1 MSLIY
6 VLEDDSNIR
15 EIEEYALNASSY
27 EVKGFET
34 AAAFREG
41 LRQQMPDLVL
51 LDIMLPDAD
60 GNDVLEEIR
69 RDPETAGLPVIMVT
83 AKSTELD
90 KVRGLDLGADD
101 YLTKPVGVP
110 AGFLTQRRGQ

>member
-41 LRQQMPDLVL
+41 LRQQMPEV
-51 LDIMLPDAD
+51 
-60 GNDVLEEIR
+60 
-69 RDPETAGLPVIMVT
+69 
-83 AKSTELD
+83 
-90 KVRGLDLGADD
+90 
-101 YLTKPVGVP
+101 
-110 AGFLTQRRGQ
+110 FFRRGRAYVAQTGWIDYNI